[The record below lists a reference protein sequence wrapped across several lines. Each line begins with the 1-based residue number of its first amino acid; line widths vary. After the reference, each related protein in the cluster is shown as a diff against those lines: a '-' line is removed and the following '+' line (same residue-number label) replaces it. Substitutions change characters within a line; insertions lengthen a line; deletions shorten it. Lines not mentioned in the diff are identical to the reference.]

1 MTHAAA
7 DLAGT
12 RGEVLGERDDTTD
25 AAVPTLRVDAELCEL
40 LLHLND
46 GERSVSLGQG
56 GISVDLPFDGVDEGR
71 YKFVPSVAKFPTNSS
86 ERSVGID
93 ALGAASEYSGVRCF
107 DLFPTLFLG
116 SDHVLM
122 ELSDSLSE
130 IGL

>member
-1 MTHAAA
+1 MTHATA

-12 RGEVLGERDDTTD
+12 RGEVLGERDGTTD
-25 AAVPTLRVDAELCEL
+25 AAVPALRVDAELCEL

-46 GERSVSLGQG
+46 GERGVSLGKG
-56 GISVDLPFDGVDEGR
+56 GISVDLAFDGVDEVH
-71 YKFVPSVAKFPTNSS
+71 YEFVPSVAKFPMNSS

-93 ALGAASEYSGVRCF
+93 ALGAASKHSGVRCF
-107 DLFPTLFLG
+107 DLFPTLFLT
-116 SDHVLM
+116 SEHVLM